1 MNRAIGGD
9 LCSTGSEG
17 GTFMSPNPLSRPF
30 AMTGNFPVSGLPE
43 HGTRNGN
50 ANMCG
55 LPAISVS
62 EFASPITTT
71 QSNVCYFNPSG
82 ATLASI
88 RTNWEGGE
96 LMFTPRTSTQARN
109 GIGDMSYRPVLSPSP
124 LHHPGILRR
133 APYPGTYHPYEAASM
148 DMRYSVSTGH
158 FKVRRR
164 RSRTVFSQD
173 QLTGLEEVF
182 ERQKYLTVS
191 ERIELS
197 LHLGLTET
205 QVKTWFQNRRTKW
218 KKQKSKSDDM
228 SPSPE
233 QQANKELSYVKEEDE
248 VQHESEHELTCTA
261 DSQSPTKSDNQ
272 CL

>member
-1 MNRAIGGD
+1 MESVTCRTA
-9 LCSTGSEG
+9 LCY
-17 GTFMSPNPLSRPF
+17 P
-30 AMTGNFPVSGLPE
+30 PVRCTILESSVE
-43 HGTRNGN
+43 HRT
-50 ANMCG
+50 
-55 LPAISVS
+55 PAR
-62 EFASPITTT
+62 T
-71 QSNVCYFNPSG
+71 
-82 ATLASI
+82 I
-88 RTNWEGGE
+88 RTKVWNKSERERLEVYG
-96 LMFTPRTSTQARN
+96 LL
-109 GIGDMSYRPVLSPSP
+109 IVLF
-124 LHHPGILRR
+124 L
-133 APYPGTYHPYEAASM
+133 AASM